1 MTLKTIY
8 FVIESSRMKIITKVL
23 IDFICGFLK
32 NGSICAYNRNLG
44 QVISRTDN
52 VSGNT
57 AVVHQFDKKVCSLFF
72 ISFIFILS
80 PLVSVHDN

>member
-1 MTLKTIY
+1 MTFITIY
-8 FVIESSRMKIITKVL
+8 FVIESSSMNIISKVL

-32 NGSICAYNRNLG
+32 NGSICAYNRNLV

-57 AVVHQFDKKVCSLFF
+57 AVVHKFDKKVCSVFF
-72 ISFIFILS
+72 YF
-80 PLVSVHDN
+80 VHINLLPPRFCT